1 MSQKKSL
8 TNRVATSIYIT
19 CFGNSG
25 YQHLERG
32 MSLSQRAARN
42 VIKMV
47 KADAQPKDESLEE
60 QIEYLKKKFG
70 KSNPKIFSKDTKLS
84 HESICSCDSCTGL
97 E

>member
-8 TNRVATSIYIT
+8 TNRVATSIYTT

-47 KADAQPKDESLEE
+47 RADNKPITKDVQEE
-60 QIEYLKKKFG
+60 IDFLRRRFNG
-70 KSNPKIFSKDTKLS
+70 PIDPIPSRHT
-84 HESICSCDSCTGL
+84 
-97 E
+97 

>member
-8 TNRVATSIYIT
+8 TNRVATSIYMT

-42 VIKMV
+42 VIKMI
-47 KADAQPKDESLEE
+47 KDEQNNLENDYVKR
-60 QIEYLKKKFG
+60 QADYIKT
-70 KSNPKIFSKDTKLS
+70 KIFRKGAKLS
-84 HESICSCDSCTGL
+84 HESICSCESCKGL